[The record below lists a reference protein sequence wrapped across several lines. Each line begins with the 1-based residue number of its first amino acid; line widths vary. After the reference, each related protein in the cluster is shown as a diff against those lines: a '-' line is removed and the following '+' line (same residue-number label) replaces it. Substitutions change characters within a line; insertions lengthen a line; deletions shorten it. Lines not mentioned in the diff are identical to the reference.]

1 MMIIFH
7 NVPAQARISQILQT
21 ANARLPL
28 SEGAVEL
35 VEFTMGYGDG
45 TGGVPGGLLF
55 VLSVSV
61 DPLPSFLTV
70 SPASPSSSD

>member
-7 NVPAQARISQILQT
+7 NVPAQARISQILRT
-21 ANARLPL
+21 ANVRLPL

-45 TGGVPGGLLF
+45 TGGVPAGFLF
-55 VLSVSV
+55 VLSITGGS
-61 DPLPSFLTV
+61 LPSFLTV